1 MGKEA
6 DHCVKMVELIEYNL
20 EDVDAAILVVRVA
33 LAKGMNWDDLA
44 RMVKEEKKVGNP
56 VAGLIDKLHLDR
68 NCMTLLLNNNL
79 DEMDDDE
86 KTLPVD
92 KSSGKSITKEETSS
106 ENDALD
112 KGKKPGSVEVI
123 ENGKTRPLMEI
134 QIRTTE
140 MDRLA
145 VGGIAAHS
153 LYKAGLTDPEEAKRL
168 KTIMLAATELT
179 TLCLKDFLT
188 STNHKGIEIDQ
199 RDRAFCLLDKNG
211 DDKISIEELTQ
222 VMEELGAPGED
233 AREMMQLLD
242 SNSDDSLSYDEF
254 HMFQEQDMNALR
266 YDLMELKPTLFARV
280 PRVFEKNMCF
290 RNQESSGRT
299 QSNEE
304 NSFWH
309 ALQLAEAVLLIHI
322 FFFKCSKLGWMKKG
336 YKHRQASRLADLLA
350 FKKLGLGSCS
360 TNNTGGVA
368 LSPEVEEFL
377 GVTTC
382 AFLWQGYEEVPEM
395 GYNPLETPPCGE
407 ICVRGK
413 TFFTG
418 YYKNPELTKEAIKDG
433 WFHTVFNN

>member
-1 MGKEA
+1 
-6 DHCVKMVELIEYNL
+6 MVELIEYNL

-112 KGKKPGSVEVI
+112 KGKKPGSELRIFYVLYPIILFKHCSFVLSLDMAVEVI

-153 LYKAGLTDPEEAKRL
+153 LYKASLTDPEEAKRL

-382 AFLWQGYEEVPEM
+382 AFLWQGYV
-395 GYNPLETPPCGE
+395 NL
-407 ICVRGK
+407 IFK
-413 TFFTG
+413 
-418 YYKNPELTKEAIKDG
+418 LTKVSTKKRDLIKKY
-433 WFHTVFNN
+433 VISREIII

>member
-1 MGKEA
+1 
-6 DHCVKMVELIEYNL
+6 MVELIEYNL

-112 KGKKPGSVEVI
+112 KGKKPGSELRIFYVLYPIILFKHCSFVLSLDMAVEVI

-382 AFLWQGYEEVPEM
+382 AFLWQGYV
-395 GYNPLETPPCGE
+395 NL
-407 ICVRGK
+407 IFK
-413 TFFTG
+413 
-418 YYKNPELTKEAIKDG
+418 LTKVSTKKRDLIKKY
-433 WFHTVFNN
+433 VISREIII

>member
-1 MGKEA
+1 
-6 DHCVKMVELIEYNL
+6 MVELIEYNL

-44 RMVKEEKKVGNP
+44 RMVKEEKKAGNP

-254 HMFQEQDMNALR
+254 HMFQEQESR
-266 YDLMELKPTLFARV
+266 KQW
-280 PRVFEKNMCF
+280 KNSI
-290 RNQESSGRT
+290 Q
-299 QSNEE
+299 
-304 NSFWH
+304 
-309 ALQLAEAVLLIHI
+309 
-322 FFFKCSKLGWMKKG
+322 
-336 YKHRQASRLADLLA
+336 
-350 FKKLGLGSCS
+350 
-360 TNNTGGVA
+360 
-368 LSPEVEEFL
+368 
-377 GVTTC
+377 
-382 AFLWQGYEEVPEM
+382 
-395 GYNPLETPPCGE
+395 
-407 ICVRGK
+407 
-413 TFFTG
+413 
-418 YYKNPELTKEAIKDG
+418 
-433 WFHTVFNN
+433 